1 MNKLLI
7 NTKNTVL
14 KVYDYCT
21 MGVWND
27 TRDKLWINLIKTLN
41 LLIGSFLDK
50 KLQQKAASLTYNTIL
65 AIVPVLALIFAIGR
79 GFGFQNLLQSEL
91 FKYFPAQ
98 KEALT
103 TAFVFVDSYLEQSS
117 QGVFLGIGIIFLLW
131 TLISLMNNVEQVFNQ
146 VWNIRKS
153 RSMAR
158 KITDYTAIFMI
169 LPSPCIPV
177 SSR

>member
-65 AIVPVLALIFAIGR
+65 AIVPVLAL
-79 GFGFQNLLQSEL
+79 S
-91 FKYFPAQ
+91 
-98 KEALT
+98 
-103 TAFVFVDSYLEQSS
+103 
-117 QGVFLGIGIIFLLW
+117 
-131 TLISLMNNVEQVFNQ
+131 LIH
-146 VWNIRKS
+146 I
-153 RSMAR
+153 
-158 KITDYTAIFMI
+158 
-169 LPSPCIPV
+169 
-177 SSR
+177 